1 MPDVSIKVM
10 SMNPKR
16 EYSIEIKGLDQDQL
30 PEYVAK
36 TYRDLIDL
44 LDAEQIDIKVDND
57 NSKELLIEEKSI
69 GQYQQEELEDLRK
82 KWANGEIEN

>member
-16 EYSIEIKGLDQDQL
+16 EYSVDIKGLDQDQL
-30 PEYVAK
+30 PEYIAK

-44 LDAEQIDIKVDND
+44 LGAERIDIKVDND
-57 NSKELLIEEKSI
+57 SKKLL
-69 GQYQQEELEDLRK
+69 LEDEYQDHIG
-82 KWANGEIEN
+82 GEIKR

>member
-57 NSKELLIEEKSI
+57 DSKELLTEASTISVPTPIQK
-69 GQYQQEELEDLRK
+69 LRK
-82 KWANGEIEN
+82 LWAKGEIEN

>member
-30 PEYVAK
+30 PDYVSK

-44 LDAEQIDIKVDND
+44 LGAEQIDIQVDNE
-57 NSKELLIEEKSI
+57 SKLLLVEDE
-69 GQYQQEELEDLRK
+69 YQDMFGGMIKGLNR
-82 KWANGEIEN
+82 

>member
-44 LDAEQIDIKVDND
+44 LGAEQIDIKVDND
-57 NSKELLIEEKSI
+57 DSKELLTETSTISVPTPLQKL
-69 GQYQQEELEDLRK
+69 QKL
-82 KWANGEIEN
+82 WANGEIEN

>member
-1 MPDVSIKVM
+1 
-10 SMNPKR
+10 MNPKR

-57 NSKELLIEEKSI
+57 NSKELLTEASTISVPTPLQKL
-69 GQYQQEELEDLRK
+69 QKL
-82 KWANGEIEN
+82 WANGEIEN

>member
-1 MPDVSIKVM
+1 
-10 SMNPKR
+10 MNPKR

-57 NSKELLIEEKSI
+57 DSKELDWTEKI
-69 GQYQQEELEDLRK
+69 DVTQIKLLPLTDLNK
-82 KWANGEIEN
+82 KTTFRF

>member
-1 MPDVSIKVM
+1 
-10 SMNPKR
+10 MNPKR

-57 NSKELLIEEKSI
+57 DSKELLTEASTISVPTPLQKL
-69 GQYQQEELEDLRK
+69 QKL
-82 KWANGEIEN
+82 WAKGEIEN

>member
-16 EYSIEIKGLDQDQL
+16 EYSIEIKGLDQEQL
-30 PEYVAK
+30 PDYVSK

-57 NSKELLIEEKSI
+57 SKKLL
-69 GQYQQEELEDLRK
+69 LEDEYQDHIG
-82 KWANGEIEN
+82 GEIKR

>member
-44 LDAEQIDIKVDND
+44 LGAEQIDIKVDND
-57 NSKELLIEEKSI
+57 DNKELLTETSTISVPTPLQKL
-69 GQYQQEELEDLRK
+69 QKL
-82 KWANGEIEN
+82 WANGEIEN

>member
-16 EYSIEIKGLDQDQL
+16 EYSIEIKGLDQEQL
-30 PEYVAK
+30 PDYVSK

-44 LDAEQIDIKVDND
+44 LGAEQIDIKVDND
-57 NSKELLIEEKSI
+57 SKAQLLVEKKI
-69 GQYQQEELEDLRK
+69 ILEDEYQDHIGSVVK
-82 KWANGEIEN
+82 NG

>member
-16 EYSIEIKGLDQDQL
+16 EYSIEIKGLDQEQL
-30 PEYVAK
+30 PDYVSK

-44 LDAEQIDIKVDND
+44 LGAEQIDIQVDND
-57 NSKELLIEEKSI
+57 SKLLLVEDE
-69 GQYQQEELEDLRK
+69 YQDMFGGMIKGLNR
-82 KWANGEIEN
+82 

>member
-16 EYSIEIKGLDQDQL
+16 EYSIEIKGLDQEQL
-30 PEYVAK
+30 PDYVSK

-44 LDAEQIDIKVDND
+44 LGAEQIDIHVDND
-57 NSKELLIEEKSI
+57 SKAELL
-69 GQYQQEELEDLRK
+69 LEDEYQDHMG
-82 KWANGEIEN
+82 GEIKSHR

>member
-16 EYSIEIKGLDQDQL
+16 EYIIEIKGLDQEQL
-30 PEYVAK
+30 PDYVSK

-44 LDAEQIDIKVDND
+44 LGAEQIDIKVDND
-57 NSKELLIEEKSI
+57 SKELLTEEKSI
-69 GQYQQEELEDLRK
+69 GQYQKEELADLRK
-82 KWANGEIEN
+82 MWANGEIEN